1 LVLNK
6 SIFIGVNYPGY
17 DETIDATV
25 SNVFTTAAFR
35 FGHAAIRSTVFR
47 LNEFFQ
53 EHEQFKNLPLHRT
66 FFSPWRIVREGG
78 LDPVLRGLVFGQAKL
93 VAPRSVM
100 NDELR
105 EKLFQLENKSGFD
118 LASLNLQRGRDH
130 GLPLYGAWKTF
141 CEGFMP
147 ASLGYSAS
155 TDYITDPEVVNR
167 LNQGNVKIFIS
178 KLSFDYFC

>member
-1 LVLNK
+1 
-6 SIFIGVNYPGY
+6 
-17 DETIDATV
+17 
-25 SNVFTTAAFR
+25 
-35 FGHAAIRSTVFR
+35 
-47 LNEFFQ
+47 
-53 EHEQFKNLPLHRT
+53 
-66 FFSPWRIVREGG
+66 
-78 LDPVLRGLVFGQAKL
+78 
-93 VAPRSVM
+93 M

-167 LNQGNVKIFIS
+167 LNQGKVKIFIS